1 LSQANKSFLVCDLE
15 TTNREAIRSEIISG
29 HFMYLDHD
37 LNIVDQYEFKS
48 KPELWDNESEQASKI
63 HLISYDDAM
72 QFPDKEQAYNDLCQW
87 LSTLRAGHF
96 VAHGNRKIFG
106 KFSTYDYS
114 ALIVGLFDTNYYFE
128 FIAKFRPKDII
139 STHSLA
145 KYLSLP
151 SKYDLKS
158 LAEYYKLG
166 EFDHHDAK
174 SDCVICYELLKNM
187 LPQIDLN
194 EFLESEYQ
202 TKERIDYGAKPK
214 KSKSKSTRIHDN
226 NSTGF

>member
-29 HFMYLDHD
+29 HFMYLDHG

-48 KPELWDNESEQASKI
+48 RPELWDNEAEQASKI

-87 LSTLRAGHF
+87 LSTLNAGHF

-114 ALIVGLFDTNYYFE
+114 ALIVGLFDANYYFE

-145 KYLSLP
+145 KYLNLP

-158 LAEYYKLG
+158 LAEYFKLG

-174 SDCVICYELLKNM
+174 SDCLICYELLKRM
-187 LPQIDLN
+187 LPEVDLVD
-194 EFLESEYQ
+194 FFESEYY
-202 TKERIDYGAKPK
+202 TKERSENDKKPK
-214 KSKSKSTRIHDN
+214 RVKKQTFRV
-226 NSTGF
+226 